1 MMIGAPAISMNC
13 FGICPPNLLP
23 LPAAGMIAT
32 FIKQWAVGI
41 GQWAVGIGQWAV
53 SFAIHCP
60 LPLSATHYLPPTG
73 SVNRRRRRRDRTW
86 LAVAVIAPR
95 VAHFW
100 LLVFDASEDHFARRG
115 LQDASYDHIDIFT
128 DKSARVVDHDHRAV
142 VQIGHALVVLFAFL
156 ENEDPHYLAGQHDGL
171 ERVGQLVDVEHFDAA
186 QVGDLIEIEVV
197 GHDRRVE
204 LFAKFD
210 QLQVD
215 LAHIREI
222 GFVNLH
228 VEVAVFL
235 DALKDVQ
242 SSPATVA
249 LGGIGRVGD
258 LLQLAQDELRDENR
272 AAHKTGLGDV
282 GDAPVNNH
290 AGVENLV
297 ALLRPAVDQD
307 AAERREV
314 EVVTFG
320 RADQQPDVGHEE
332 RERQGQEGFDRLI
345 PVLRGDQEPDQR
357 RADDAEDRACRRP
370 DQGLQRGP
378 PDSQLEEDYPARQQR
393 AGDRRKRPRP
403 AGDFQLPTQGFGDW
417 LNQVAGD
424 DENDDEY

>member
-1 MMIGAPAISMNC
+1 MIGAPAISMNC
-13 FGICPPNLLP
+13 FGVCPPYLLP

-32 FIKQWAVGI
+32 FIKQWAVDS
-41 GQWAVGIGQWAV
+41 GQWIVGSGQWV
-53 SFAIHCP
+53 VGSYICHSLPTIHC
-60 LPLSATHYLPPTG
+60 LLSTG
-73 SVNRRRRRRDRTW
+73 SFNRRRRRRDRTW

-95 VAHFW
+95 VAHFR

-115 LQDASYDHIDIFT
+115 LQDAGYDHIDIFT
-128 DKSARVVDHDHRAV
+128 DKAARVVDHDHRAV

-171 ERVGQLVDVEHFDAA
+171 ERVGQLVDVKHFDAA

-282 GDAPVNNH
+282 GDAPVNDH

-297 ALLRPAVDQD
+297 ALLRPPVDQN
-307 AAERREV
+307 AAERRKV
-314 EVVTFG
+314 QIIAFR
-320 RADQQPDVGHEE
+320 RAHQQPDVGHEE
-332 RERQGQEGFDRLI
+332 RQGQGQEGFYRLI

-357 RADDAEDRACRRP
+357 RADDPEDRAGRRP
-370 DQGLQRGP
+370 DQGLQRGA
-378 PDSQLEEDYPARQQR
+378 PDAQLEEDYPARQQR
-393 AGDRRKRPRP
+393 PGDRRKRPRP
-403 AGDFQLPTQGFGDW
+403 AWDIQLPTQGFRDW